1 MDGERKVLKMES
13 ESVTGI
19 TDNDVCVYDNVSAV
33 NVFFC
38 WCIHQNISRIF
49 LVFLHCS
56 WKILKLLINK
66 NKLTTFGKSCKGC

>member
-33 NVFFC
+33 NVFFAGVFTK
-38 WCIHQNISRIF
+38 ISAVY
-49 LVFLHCS
+49 L
-56 WKILKLLINK
+56 
-66 NKLTTFGKSCKGC
+66 